1 MNAQHLQLHVAHHE
15 IYTKKTVLFIGKN
28 RQRSCIANFEATL
41 SMRSSNAST
50 RRHQCTLSVRFFP
63 FSEATPNMRIYG
75 QIRCHLP
82 PIQDLGTGSPTNL
95 VDRPSGNSVRSQTPN
110 NQLPLEPVPL
120 WELLLM

>member
-1 MNAQHLQLHVAHHE
+1 LLDGVYEAAFCVLKSLNFHVRSLKALMNAQHLQLHVAHHE

-63 FSEATPNMRIYG
+63 FSEATPDRLF
-75 QIRCHLP
+75 R
-82 PIQDLGTGSPTNL
+82 TGPHSNA
-95 VDRPSGNSVRSQTPN
+95 G
-110 NQLPLEPVPL
+110 
-120 WELLLM
+120 

>member
-1 MNAQHLQLHVAHHE
+1 MCGLKSLNFHVRSLKALMNAQHLQLHVAHHE

-63 FSEATPNMRIYG
+63 FSEATPIG
-75 QIRCHLP
+75 P
-82 PIQDLGTGSPTNL
+82 
-95 VDRPSGNSVRSQTPN
+95 VSVGKA
-110 NQLPLEPVPL
+110 LEAP
-120 WELLLM
+120 

>member
-63 FSEATPNMRIYG
+63 FSEATPSSISRRASMANPAALI
-75 QIRCHLP
+75 
-82 PIQDLGTGSPTNL
+82 SNL
-95 VDRPSGNSVRSQTPN
+95 
-110 NQLPLEPVPL
+110 
-120 WELLLM
+120 

>member
-63 FSEATPNMRIYG
+63 FSEATPSSAQEGNGDITN
-75 QIRCHLP
+75 
-82 PIQDLGTGSPTNL
+82 DLFAPAI
-95 VDRPSGNSVRSQTPN
+95 DA
-110 NQLPLEPVPL
+110 
-120 WELLLM
+120 

>member
-63 FSEATPNMRIYG
+63 FSEATHDWPE
-75 QIRCHLP
+75 LTVADVL
-82 PIQDLGTGSPTNL
+82 QDERTRLM
-95 VDRPSGNSVRSQTPN
+95 
-110 NQLPLEPVPL
+110 QLPKPFDG
-120 WELLLM
+120 

>member
-63 FSEATPNMRIYG
+63 FSEATPKG
-75 QIRCHLP
+75 AWH
-82 PIQDLGTGSPTNL
+82 PIPLDFSE
-95 VDRPSGNSVRSQTPN
+95 DRRNGCFMPLAACSEAVR
-110 NQLPLEPVPL
+110 VFR
-120 WELLLM
+120 